1 MKNGAVIIPAAG
13 SGTRMKLNYPKQFH
27 SISGA
32 PILIHTLK
40 PFISHPLIDTIIVV
54 VPEGHVQSSLDLL
67 KEHDLKDDK
76 ITIIVGGRRRQ
87 DSVYNGLMAVARDTK
102 VVLVHDGARP
112 MVSEELISNCY
123 HTALEK
129 GAAIAA
135 LPVKDTLKK
144 ASSEQL
150 ISATIDREQLW
161 QAQTPQAAQYHLLL
175 QAFEANGAEDVTDE
189 AGLLEKSQIPIH
201 LIAGSESNTKV
212 TRPEDILLMEAL
224 MQQQAPPRLRIGH
237 GFDAHTFGEDRKLIL
252 GGVEVPYHLGLVG
265 HSDADV
271 LTHALCDALLGAIGA
286 GDIGKHFPDNNA
298 AFKDIYSITLL
309 KEVMNSVEEK
319 GYSLGNADITLIC
332 QAPKL
337 ASFLPQMVSILAKAC
352 STTTNTINIKATTTE
367 KMGFT
372 GRGEGISCHAV
383 VLLQG

>member
-13 SGTRMKLNYPKQFH
+13 SGTRMKLKYPKQFH

-32 PILIHTLK
+32 PLLIHTLK
-40 PFISHPLIDTIIVV
+40 PFISHQLIDAIFVV
-54 VPEGHVQSSLDLL
+54 VPPGHIESTLELLD
-67 KEHDLKDDK
+67 KHSIHSDK
-76 ITIIVGGRRRQ
+76 ITLITGGKRRQ
-87 DSVYNGLMAVARDTK
+87 DSVFNGLKAVDATTK

-112 MVSEELISNCY
+112 MVSENLINDCY
-123 HTALEK
+123 YTALEK

-144 ASSEQL
+144 GSPNDL
-150 ISATIDREQLW
+150 IVATVDREKLW
-161 QAQTPQAAQYHLLL
+161 QAQTPQAAKYDLLL
-175 QAFEANGAEDVTDE
+175 QAFTDNGAEDVTDE
-189 AGLLEKSQIPIH
+189 AALLEKSHIPVH
-201 LIAGSESNTKV
+201 LVTGSDTNIKV
-212 TRPEDILLMEAL
+212 TRSEDILLVEAL
-224 MQQQAPPRLRIGH
+224 MKQQTAPIIRVGH
-237 GFDAHTFGEDRKLIL
+237 GFDAHRFGKNRQLIL
-252 GGVEVPYHLGLVG
+252 GGVDVPHSLGLVG

-286 GDIGKHFPDNNA
+286 GDIGKHFPDNDA

-309 KEVMNSVEEK
+309 ERVMSFVIEK
-319 GYSLGNADITLIC
+319 GYILGNADITLVC

-337 ASFLPQMVSILAKAC
+337 ASFLPEMVVILAKAC
-352 STTTNTINIKATTTE
+352 STNTTNINIKATTTE